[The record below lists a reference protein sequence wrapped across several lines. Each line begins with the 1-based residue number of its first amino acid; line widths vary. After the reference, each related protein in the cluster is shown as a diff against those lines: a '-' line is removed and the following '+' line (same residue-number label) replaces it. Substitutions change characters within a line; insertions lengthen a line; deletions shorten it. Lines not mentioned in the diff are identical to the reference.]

1 MANKGFLRDW
11 KWFWDNGSANAKN
24 PNSVNKTSRYNLT
37 IQEAKDNYLLDED
50 IIDNTLPSNEMIA
63 HDSIKFVKFYG
74 GVDGSVN
81 DLACDRNFLYVAGVF
96 NKVNNYPSKNL
107 VRLKTITGVN
117 YDPPVLVDQDFK
129 VGSGFNGPVE
139 TCCLVRNVHT
149 NQGVKLYVGGSFTS
163 YNGIPCNNI
172 VCLNLDGTINT
183 NFNIGTGFN
192 GTVTCIRQ
200 HPDANN
206 GNTSIYVAGNF
217 TTYKGVSR
225 PYIVR
230 LLDNGNI
237 DYGFT
242 QTNFP
247 GVILDINFFWVD
259 AVSNDRYYIAIGGQF
274 NYTDTR
280 GRVCNNLVFTELNG
294 TDFNN
299 IKSQTGWSPA
309 WIFDGPVSKISIEYY
324 ANGTTCKNLIISGD
338 FTKINNVS
346 RVGFAK
352 FTYRGFFTNH
362 TYFNCNDGGYG
373 GDVISYIN
381 ETNSNTLILG
391 GSFNS
396 ITTKNNTKYNLNNI
410 CHIIDQNSTQI
421 SDGGNIGL
429 GAWGGS
435 INRIIG
441 NINNTMIYIG
451 GSFKETT
458 TGTKTGALMFLKING
473 STQFPVAETV
483 SEDRFNP
490 DNAY

>member
-1 MANKGFLRDW
+1 MANTGFLRDW
-11 KWFWDNGSANAKN
+11 KWFWDNGSINAKN

-37 IQEAKDNYLLDED
+37 VQEAKDNYLLDES

-74 GVDGSVN
+74 GVDGYVN
-81 DLACDRNFLYVAGVF
+81 DLDCDRNFLYVAGVF
-96 NKVNNYPSKNL
+96 DKANNYPSKNL
-107 VRLKTITGVN
+107 VRLKTTTGYT
-117 YDPPVLVDQDFK
+117 YDYPPVIVDQDFK
-129 VGSGFNGPVE
+129 VGSGFNGTVE
-139 TCCLVRNVHT
+139 TCCLIRNETT

-163 YNGIPCNNI
+163 YNGTPCNRI
-172 VCLNLDGTINT
+172 VCLNLDGTIDT
-183 NFNIGTGFN
+183 TFNIGTGFN
-192 GTVTCIRQ
+192 GTVTCIRR
-200 HPDANN
+200 HPDVNS

-230 LLDNGNI
+230 LLENGSI
-237 DYGFT
+237 DSGFT

-259 AVSNDRYYIAIGGQF
+259 AVNNDRYYIAIGGQF

-299 IKSQTGWSPA
+299 IKSVANWSPA
-309 WIFDGPVSKISIEYY
+309 WIFDGPVTKISIEYY
-324 ANGTTCKNLIISGD
+324 ASGTTCKNLIVSGQ
-338 FTKINNVS
+338 FTKVNNTTN
-346 RVGFAK
+346 RGFAK
-352 FTYRGFFTNH
+352 FTYRG
-362 TYFNCNDGGYG
+362 YFSSDNYFSTDINGYG

-381 ETNSNTLILG
+381 ETNSNTLIFG
-391 GSFNS
+391 GLFNS

-410 CHIIDQNSTQI
+410 CHIIDQNSAQI
-421 SDGGNIGL
+421 SDGGSIGL

-435 INRIIG
+435 IKRIIS
-441 NINNTMIYIG
+441 NRTKTMLYIG
-451 GSFKETT
+451 GSIRETT
-458 TGTKTGALMFLKING
+458 TGTKTGALMFLKIDGN
-473 STQFPVAETV
+473 TQFPYAEPV

-490 DNAY
+490 DNA